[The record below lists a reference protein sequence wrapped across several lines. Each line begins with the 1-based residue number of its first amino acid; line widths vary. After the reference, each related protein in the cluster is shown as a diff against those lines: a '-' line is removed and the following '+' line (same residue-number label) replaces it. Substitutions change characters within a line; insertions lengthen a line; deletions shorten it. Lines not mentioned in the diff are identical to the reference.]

1 MTNAVAYA
9 YTSTA
14 EERPTLLDQFTACR
28 NYAAAHNYEI
38 VGEFN
43 DIDEADHRA
52 TGAGQAA
59 IREVVARDGA
69 AIILVYQPF
78 RSVLDALNALG
89 AKVETISASPAEQ
102 VRATDNAA

>member
-1 MTNAVAYA
+1 MTTAVAYA

-59 IREVVARDGA
+59 IRCCLLTRLCTACCGKAASRLVKHAQDVAGSIRVGRY
-69 AIILVYQPF
+69 IRRF
-78 RSVLDALNALG
+78 S
-89 AKVETISASPAEQ
+89 
-102 VRATDNAA
+102 